1 MKISDGV
8 KNELYEGIKHI
19 FSDHLLDSMTQT
31 ERDEIRRDYRRY
43 LREHPEDPMT
53 LSDYVI
59 GNTTTHYTSM
69 YSRDSE
75 HWLTIKMCQGIA
87 AQRDG
92 VSSHDVV
99 SKLARY
105 EEADAEGRMFITPC
119 RIGYPVWTFS
129 KIIDVEPGKG
139 IPNKCIDCRYLYQSM
154 YSYVCKKHPE
164 ESTGCEMVYQLPF
177 ELSMLDE
184 INKTI
189 FLSKEAAEDAL
200 KQFQANNQENK

>member
-1 MKISDGV
+1 MYINDKTAKG
-8 KNELYEGIKHI
+8 LYDNIKQV
-19 FSDHLLDSMTQT
+19 FADHLLDSMTET
-31 ERDEIRRDYRRY
+31 ERNDVRSDYRRY

-53 LSDYVI
+53 LAEYVI

-119 RIGYPVWTFS
+119 RIGYPVWTFG
-129 KIIDVEPGKG
+129 KAVDVAPD
-139 IPNKCIDCRYLYQSM
+139 KCIDCRYLHQSM
-154 YSYVCKKHPE
+154 YAYVCKKHSE
-164 ESTGCEMVYQLPF
+164 EFTDCEMVYQLPF

-184 INKTI
+184 VNKTI

-200 KQFQANNQENK
+200 KHFQADHKKNK